1 MKLPIIGVMGSGKQE
16 HKDLSEPLGEWLA
29 SLPVHLLT
37 GGGKGV
43 MTAVS
48 RAFERVAGRE
58 GMIIGIL
65 PMGKESYPN
74 PHVELPIQT
83 HLSLSGVRGSDPLS
97 RNHINVLSSDLIIA
111 LPGSHG
117 TVSEV
122 KLALEYK
129 KPVLA
134 FVNSKSDIPGLPAK
148 VPHTNDLEQLKDLV
162 AISLDL
168 IS

>member
-1 MKLPIIGVMGSGKQE
+1 MKLPVIGVMGSGKQE

-48 RAFERVAGRE
+48 RAFERVTGRE

-65 PMGKESYPN
+65 PMGKEGYPN

-117 TVSEV
+117 TASEV

-134 FVNSKSDIPGLPAK
+134 FVNNKSDIPDLPAK

-168 IS
+168 IN